1 MEGSACGGEA
11 SRHCVQRSLGRGAA
25 RLPCSHSLYSLW
37 GFGLLGLI
45 CAVLCALLFLYPVFC
60 GMKCLAFCALPLFC
74 PVTTQVSSVFVGR
87 VEGERKKAKKSTF
100 NMRPVMQGTQGKAE
114 WEGAAEPVNPSM

>member
-1 MEGSACGGEA
+1 
-11 SRHCVQRSLGRGAA
+11 
-25 RLPCSHSLYSLW
+25 
-37 GFGLLGLI
+37 
-45 CAVLCALLFLYPVFC
+45 
-60 GMKCLAFCALPLFC
+60 MKCLAFCALPLFC

-87 VEGERKKAKKSTF
+87 VEGERKKAKESTF